1 MYKKPFKRPYK
12 KVYAQTSKPRKPI
25 VKAYKDY
32 TLEEKDRMQKM
43 WVKHLNLYC
52 PVVEPKELGCRPCD
66 LGCPCDK
73 CHYDVERM
81 QKPFIND
88 CVKNGIPITPD
99 EFAIYKGEES

>member
-1 MYKKPFKRPYK
+1 MYKKPYKRPYK
-12 KVYAQTSKPRKPI
+12 KVYAQTNKPRKPI
-25 VKAYKDY
+25 VKASKDY
-32 TLEEKDRMQKM
+32 TLDEKDRMQKM
-43 WVKHLNLYC
+43 WVKHLNRYC
-52 PVVEPKELGCRPCD
+52 PVVEPKEFGCRPCD

-73 CHYDVERM
+73 CHYDVEGM